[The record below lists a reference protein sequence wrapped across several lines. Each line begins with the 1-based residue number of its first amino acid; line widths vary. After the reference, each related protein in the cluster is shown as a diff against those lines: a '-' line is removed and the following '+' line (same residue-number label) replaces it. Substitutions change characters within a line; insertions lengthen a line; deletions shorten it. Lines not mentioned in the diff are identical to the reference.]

1 MFQICYDVVMD
12 ILKTFEL
19 FLAAPLSVIHKRE
32 IKVMHVETN
41 IFAQK
46 LPIDFNIDENIQLTV
61 YNNKK
66 VYNLL
71 SSVIYKKRLK
81 DENNKSK
88 VYNKCAIAKRM
99 P

>member
-1 MFQICYDVVMD
+1 MTFVHKYVQLCYHVVMD
-12 ILKTFEL
+12 ILKTFEI
-19 FLAAPLSVIHKRE
+19 FLSAPMSIIHKRN
-32 IKVMHVETN
+32 IKIMHIETN

-46 LPIDFNIDENIQLTV
+46 LPVDISFDDDIQLTV

-66 VYNLL
+66 VYKLL

-88 VYNKCAIAKRM
+88 VSY
-99 P
+99 